1 MPEIRNVD
9 AGDDR
14 QLLIDAAR
22 RVIADQHTSPR
33 RVQRTL
39 RVGFV
44 KARRLRDLMQD
55 AGIIGPPVY
64 DNRRPV
70 LVKREDSAAAI
81 AVLSQEL
88 TADA

>member
-1 MPEIRNVD
+1 MPEVRNVD

-44 KARRLRDLMQD
+44 KARHLLDLMQD
-55 AGIIGPPVY
+55 AGIVGPPGI
-64 DNRRPV
+64 DSKRPV
-70 LVKREDSAAAI
+70 LVRREESEQAL
-81 AVLSQEL
+81 AVISGEL